1 MELANEAFL
10 TFKFEHTLGQWK
22 MAYLTHQMEC
32 FPDLVDLLQT
42 SIKKRGHGGEK
53 KKKTLEGDGPL
64 RKKQNLAEHRLLYL
78 E

>member
-1 MELANEAFL
+1 
-10 TFKFEHTLGQWK
+10 

-42 SIKKRGHGGEK
+42 SIKKRGHREKK

-64 RKKQNLAEHRLLYL
+64 WKKLNLAEPRLFYL

>member
-1 MELANEAFL
+1 
-10 TFKFEHTLGQWK
+10 

-42 SIKKRGHGGEK
+42 SIKKRGHREKK

-64 RKKQNLAEHRLLYL
+64 RKKQNLAEPRLFYL

>member
-1 MELANEAFL
+1 
-10 TFKFEHTLGQWK
+10 

-42 SIKKRGHGGEK
+42 SIKKRGHRKK
-53 KKKTLEGDGPL
+53 KKKTLEGDGAL
-64 RKKQNLAEHRLLYL
+64 RKKQNLAEPRLFYL